1 MVFDHLIEKYTTF
14 IFDFDGVIADTNQ
27 IKKENV
33 LQAVSCHLELADAQK
48 FVDDF
53 VSKNGIPR
61 EIKFK
66 EKFGTGDIYQDVMA
80 RYESLNKVSFLN
92 TKLVDGVSGF
102 IKKLKIYEKEVI
114 ILSGGQRSEID
125 SILAAHDLTDYF
137 DFIFSGPSKKQTNL
151 AQARG
156 EISGP
161 LLYFGDSQQ
170 DYRLSVEAR
179 LDFVFVSSKTQF
191 IGWREA
197 IITDGA
203 VRTIHDF
210 FDINY

>member
-1 MVFDHLIEKYTTF
+1 MVFDYFIEKYNTF

-33 LQAVSCHLELADAQK
+33 LQAVLYHLELADAQK

-53 VSKNGIPR
+53 VSNNGIPR

-66 EKFGTGDIYQDVMA
+66 EKFGTGLIYQEVMA
-80 RYESLNKVSFLN
+80 QYELLNKISFLN

-102 IKKLKIYEKEVI
+102 IKKLKSYEKEVI

-125 SILAAHDLTDYF
+125 FILAAHDLTEYF
-137 DFIFSGPSKKQTNL
+137 DFIFSGPSKKQVNL
-151 AQARG
+151 ANARG

-191 IGWREA
+191 TGWRE
-197 IITDGA
+197 TMTSDGA

-210 FDINY
+210 LCIQY